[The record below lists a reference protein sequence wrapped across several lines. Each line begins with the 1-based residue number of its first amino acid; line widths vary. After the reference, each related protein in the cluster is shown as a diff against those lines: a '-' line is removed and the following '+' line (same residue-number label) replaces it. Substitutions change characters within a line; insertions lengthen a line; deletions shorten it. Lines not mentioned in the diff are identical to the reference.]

1 MRIKGRQRI
10 GNINIGFDIKIFS
23 CHNVLRDCVQNL
35 ENLSELYYNLSISP
49 PTNMAFPTKHTNK
62 NNNNKSEV

>member
-10 GNINIGFDIKIFS
+10 GDINIGCDIKTFS
-23 CHNVLRDCVQNL
+23 CHNVLRDCVQSL

-49 PTNMAFPTKHTNK
+49 PTNTAFLTKHTNK
-62 NNNNKSEV
+62 NNNNKTEV